1 MLDCAGTQGEDVREE
16 APNEGQVSSP
26 RIAANET
33 DGTSILRGTV
43 EADVGVGRC
52 SVSCSSM
59 SFEGLV
65 ETLDDVVNEPEGGYL
80 FSSSHNETSFALLKA
95 LMYLQGKYHSEKYAS
110 TEHLSDKELEVR
122 RKSEELYRKLSSE
135 EGSED
140 ALWWQYFDRGCRSGL
155 HPTSE
160 LASCML
166 FLFREIGE
174 PIQPWELSSDEE
186 ANAEEEV
193 ETEEPVIE
201 SPPPPQEQP
210 RPPPERKDLERVTIA
225 ELKTMAKDLGLRGY
239 SKLKKDQL
247 VEALL
252 LNLSP

>member
-1 MLDCAGTQGEDVREE
+1 M
-16 APNEGQVSSP
+16 
-26 RIAANET
+26 
-33 DGTSILRGTV
+33 
-43 EADVGVGRC
+43 EADVVVGNC

-65 ETLDDVVNEPEGGYL
+65 ETLDDVINEPEGGYT
-80 FSSSHNETSFALLKA
+80 FSSSHNETAFALLKA
-95 LMYLQGKYHSEKYAS
+95 LMYLQGKYHSENYTS
-110 TEHLSDKELEVR
+110 SEHLSDKELEVR
-122 RKSEELYRKLSSE
+122 RKSEELYGKLSVK

-140 ALWWQYFDRGCRSGL
+140 ELWRQYFDRGCRSGL

-160 LASCML
+160 MASCML

-186 ANAEEEV
+186 MSVNEQTEI
-193 ETEEPVIE
+193 EEPIVE
-201 SPPPPQEQP
+201 SPPPPEEP
-210 RPPPERKDLERVTIA
+210 SRPPPERKDLERVTIA

-252 LNLSP
+252 LNLNS